1 MVQLTSSSTV
11 ITKSESPLSTPK
23 EEQEEYV
30 EFHVPSS
37 PTAVAKSKLSFP
49 SFKKEQDEYAEI
61 KVPPA
66 PTITLSFKDP
76 GNTSHPCMGNKF
88 NNRGPGV
95 NCEVSEVIE
104 VLLSKSNK
112 KKK

>member
-1 MVQLTSSSTV
+1 MVQLTSSPTV
-11 ITKSESPLSTPK
+11 ITKSESPLSTLK
-23 EEQEEYV
+23 EEQGEYV

-49 SFKKEQDEYAEI
+49 TFKKEQDEAEI

-66 PTITLSFKDP
+66 PTITLSFEDP
-76 GNTSHPCMGNKF
+76 GSTSHPCMGNKF
-88 NNRGPGV
+88 NNRGPGI

-104 VLLSKSNK
+104 VLPSKSNK
-112 KKK
+112 KRK